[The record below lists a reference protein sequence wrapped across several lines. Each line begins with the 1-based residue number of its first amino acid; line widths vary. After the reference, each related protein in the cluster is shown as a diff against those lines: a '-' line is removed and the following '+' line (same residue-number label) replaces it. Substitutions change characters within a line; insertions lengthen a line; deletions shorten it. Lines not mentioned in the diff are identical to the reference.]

1 MGMLTGAACFDD
13 EKSEKMPSDLALF
26 HKSVLLFTRS
36 QSVKHRH
43 IGQAGMAFLCWL
55 VASCS
60 FLSTA
65 VRPRSVTLSLYSS
78 RMQLPAHLHEPYTR
92 AEDAY
97 LWANQEDDLEEVA
110 KALGRGPKSCH
121 LRLERLRNPK
131 SSGHK
136 RLFGSDDDQDDGA
149 AKKLSLRPMR
159 ECIQRILYGGDLD
172 GADFTI
178 GYRDRFRDEPCEAPF
193 DAPNKNVAGGERALV
208 HALPEHRILY
218 LKYKRRLVW
227 HKEQRLDD
235 VFGSR

>member
-1 MGMLTGAACFDD
+1 MW
-13 EKSEKMPSDLALF
+13 
-26 HKSVLLFTRS
+26 
-36 QSVKHRH
+36 
-43 IGQAGMAFLCWL
+43 MAFFCWL
-55 VASCS
+55 IASSCS
-60 FLSTA
+60 FLSTPS
-65 VRPRSVTLSLYSS
+65 RPRSISLSRYSA

-97 LWANQEDDLEEVA
+97 LWANQENNLEEVA
-110 KALGRGPKSCH
+110 NELGRGPKSCR

-136 RLFGSDDDQDDGA
+136 RLFGSDEESDDA
-149 AKKLSLRPMR
+149 AKKLQSLRPMR

-178 GYRDRFRDEPCEAPF
+178 GYRDRFRNEPCEAPF
-193 DAPNKNVAGGERALV
+193 DAPNKNVAGDERALV

-218 LKYKRRLVW
+218 LKYRRRLVW

>member
-1 MGMLTGAACFDD
+1 
-13 EKSEKMPSDLALF
+13 
-26 HKSVLLFTRS
+26 
-36 QSVKHRH
+36 
-43 IGQAGMAFLCWL
+43 
-55 VASCS
+55 
-60 FLSTA
+60 
-65 VRPRSVTLSLYSS
+65 
-78 RMQLPAHLHEPYTR
+78 
-92 AEDAY
+92 
-97 LWANQEDDLEEVA
+97 
-110 KALGRGPKSCH
+110 
-121 LRLERLRNPK
+121 
-131 SSGHK
+131 
-136 RLFGSDDDQDDGA
+136 
-149 AKKLSLRPMR
+149 MR